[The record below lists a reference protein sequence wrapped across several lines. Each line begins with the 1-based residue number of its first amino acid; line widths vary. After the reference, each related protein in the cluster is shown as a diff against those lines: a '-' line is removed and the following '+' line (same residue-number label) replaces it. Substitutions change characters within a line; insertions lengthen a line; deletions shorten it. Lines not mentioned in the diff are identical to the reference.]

1 MKTRLLA
8 GFIGLAFLIP
18 GMIWGGELA
27 VEIAIPIAILIAL
40 AEYAVM
46 AFPADVRFALAWLVS
61 GTGLL
66 YTALVYAPQ
75 QIHLAF
81 LIVTIGTLIFV
92 TLRPGPDLS
101 RGADNVGR
109 YLVGFLWIAMLGFFV
124 LLRRLDGGLAW
135 IFLVLVIAWAGDTG
149 AYFSGRFLGR
159 HKLYPRVSPKK
170 TWEGVAGGV
179 TAATVGVFIVSFFY
193 TALRPLD
200 CVLLGVVLCLAG
212 VLGDLA
218 ESLIKRSHQVKD
230 SGWIMPGH
238 GGLLDRIDSVLFVAP
253 LLYGYVVLVME

>member
-27 VEIAIPIAILIAL
+27 VEIAIPIVILISL
-40 AEYAVM
+40 AEYASM
-46 AFPADVRFALAWLVS
+46 SFADDFGFALTWLV
-61 GTGLL
+61 GATGLL
-66 YTALVYAPQ
+66 YTSLIYAPQ
-75 QIHLAF
+75 QLYLAF
-81 LIVTIGTLIFV
+81 LVVTIGTMAFV
-92 TLRPGPDLS
+92 TLRPGPELS

-109 YLVGFLWIAMLGFFV
+109 YLVGILWIAMMGFFV

-149 AYFSGRFLGR
+149 AYFSGRFLGK

-179 TAATVGVFIVSFFY
+179 AAATLGAFVVRFFHSP
-193 TALRPLD
+193 LRPLD
-200 CVLLGVVLCLAG
+200 CVLLGVVLALPG
-212 VLGDLA
+212 FLPLG
-218 ESLIKRSHQVKD
+218 
-230 SGWIMPGH
+230 
-238 GGLLDRIDSVLFVAP
+238 
-253 LLYGYVVLVME
+253 